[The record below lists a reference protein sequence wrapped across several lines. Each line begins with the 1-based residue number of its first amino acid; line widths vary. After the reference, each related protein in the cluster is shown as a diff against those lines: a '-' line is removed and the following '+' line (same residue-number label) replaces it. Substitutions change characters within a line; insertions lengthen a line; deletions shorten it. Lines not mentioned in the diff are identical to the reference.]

1 MSFLIAAPEFVSA
14 AASDLAKIGS
24 TIGAANAAAEFPTTS
39 VLAAG
44 ADEVSVSIAALF
56 GAHAQAY
63 QALSAKAAAFHSQFV
78 QRGRPPPAPK
88 PPSRRLNAVNA
99 PTEALVGRPLIG
111 NGANGAP
118 GQNGGDGGI
127 LIGNGGQAG
136 LIGQRR
142 RRREL
147 CVQRDARHRRY
158 RRAVV
163 RQEREERGVDL
174 ARASGCGK
182 TC

>member
-78 QRGRPPPAPK
+78 QLMNGGAA
-88 PPSRRLNAVNA
+88 SYAGGEAANAEQTMLNAVNA

-127 LIGNGGQAG
+127 LIGNGGHAG
-136 LIGQRR
+136 LIGNGGDGGNSVFNGTPGIGGTAG
-142 RRREL
+142 L
-147 CVQRDARHRRY
+147 LF
-158 RRAVV
+158 
-163 RQEREERGVDL
+163 GKSGKNG
-174 ARASGCGK
+174 AS
-182 TC
+182 T